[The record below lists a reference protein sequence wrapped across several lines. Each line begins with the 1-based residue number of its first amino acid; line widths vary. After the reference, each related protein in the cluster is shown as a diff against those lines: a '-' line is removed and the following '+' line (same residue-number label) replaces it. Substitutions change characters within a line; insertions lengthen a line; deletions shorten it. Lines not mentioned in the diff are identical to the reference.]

1 MMVQHI
7 SRLPK
12 WMFLISAVIAL
23 IFSGGVLAF
32 LIEPETFQTV
42 GDGWWWALV
51 TISTLGYGDLV
62 PVTTEGR
69 LLSAGLLVIGA
80 GLLSSYFLMF
90 ASFILQS
97 QQSFREGAA
106 TTSKKNHVIVV
117 GWNARASYIL
127 SRINEDV
134 IIIDHTLTTHPLYDQ
149 RRIDFIKGVA
159 YQSAV
164 LHKACI
170 ETATELIIT
179 ADQHLNEEAADTHTV
194 LTILTAKQM
203 NPSIHCVA
211 ELISTQLKEQAIS
224 AGADAI
230 IQTKHVIGD
239 ALLSKHRTN

>member
-1 MMVQHI
+1 MFQQL

-12 WMFLISAVIAL
+12 WMFIALAVVAL
-23 IFSGGVLAF
+23 IFCGGILAF
-32 LIEPETFQTV
+32 LIEPDTFQTV

-69 LLSAGLLVIGA
+69 LLAACLLVIGA
-80 GLLSSYFLMF
+80 GLLSSYFFMF
-90 ASFILQS
+90 AAFVLQS
-97 QQSFREGAA
+97 HQSFREGAA
-106 TTSKKNHVIVV
+106 TISKKNHVIVV

-127 SRINEDV
+127 SRINDDA

-149 RRIDFIKGVA
+149 RRVDFIKGVA
-159 YQSAV
+159 YQSSV
-164 LHKACI
+164 LHKACV
-170 ETATELIIT
+170 ETAKELIIT

-230 IQTKHVIGD
+230 IQTKRVIGE